1 MEEATER
8 TEDVL
13 RETEKAAHEAEL
25 RTAVYSALGTTDYD
39 ALTVDEIARRID
51 GFSNDQ
57 LKKVREYEKKNKN
70 RETLI
75 GQIDR
80 KIRANNS

>member
-1 MEEATER
+1 EATER

-13 RETEKAAHEAEL
+13 RETEKATHEAEI

-39 ALTVDEIARRID
+39 ALTVDEVARRIE
-51 GFSNDQ
+51 GLPAEQ
-57 LKKVREYEKKNKN
+57 LEKVREFEKSNKN

-75 GQIDR
+75 AQIDR
-80 KIRANNS
+80 KIKANS